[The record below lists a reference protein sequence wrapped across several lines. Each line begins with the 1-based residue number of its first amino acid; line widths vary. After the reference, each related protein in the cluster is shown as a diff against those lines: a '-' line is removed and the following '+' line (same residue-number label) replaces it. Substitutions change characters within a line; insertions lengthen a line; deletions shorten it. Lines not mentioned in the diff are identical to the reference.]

1 MLFSRY
7 FNAGTLRRNASLIE
21 NRMSRV
27 AFRTSNL
34 RSLTFATK
42 VHSRK
47 LRKKCDLVKK
57 ESYVAILTL
66 SSRNFLYRQEQP
78 TINKKFM

>member
-21 NRMSRV
+21 NRMARV

-34 RSLTFATK
+34 RSLTFATE

-47 LRKKCDLVKK
+47 LRKKCDLVEK
-57 ESYVAILTL
+57 EWYIAIRRLCL
-66 SSRNFLYRQEQP
+66 D
-78 TINKKFM
+78 TIFFIDKNN